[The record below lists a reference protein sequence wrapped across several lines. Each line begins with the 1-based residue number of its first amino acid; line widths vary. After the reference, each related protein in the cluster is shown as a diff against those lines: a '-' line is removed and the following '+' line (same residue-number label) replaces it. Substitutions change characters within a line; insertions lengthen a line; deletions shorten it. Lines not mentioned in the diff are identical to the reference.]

1 MQSADGSF
9 ALDDR
14 LANALGAADAAT
26 LRAACAGVVTSAGG
40 SLDDRAIA
48 TALVLAVLEARF
60 AASRD
65 SWALFAKRSSSW
77 LRKALGGD
85 AARLTAVNAAAA
97 AVIGTM

>member
-14 LANALGAADAAT
+14 LAHALGAANAAT
-26 LRAACAGVVTSAGG
+26 LRAACASVTAAAGG
-40 SLDDRAIA
+40 TLDDRAIA

-77 LRKALGGD
+77 LRKALSGD
-85 AARLTAVNAAAA
+85 AARLAAVTSAAA
-97 AVIGTM
+97 AVVTGL